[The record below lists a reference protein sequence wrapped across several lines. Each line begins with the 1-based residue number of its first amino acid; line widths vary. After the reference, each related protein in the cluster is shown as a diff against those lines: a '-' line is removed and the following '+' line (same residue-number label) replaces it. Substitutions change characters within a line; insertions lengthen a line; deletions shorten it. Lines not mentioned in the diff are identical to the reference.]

1 MDEDREG
8 VDLLIAALLGAAV
21 GAGVGLLASRVLAPE
36 EPAMVR
42 GARRV
47 HKTASRAFR
56 DVPSVHDASSAVS
69 GFVSAA
75 RDRVEE
81 AIERELRQMRRA
93 MRRRRRELGI

>member
-21 GAGVGLLASRVLAPE
+21 GAGVGLLASRVLTPE

-47 HKTASRAFR
+47 HKTATRAFR
-56 DVPSVHDASSAVS
+56 DVPSVSDASSAVS
-69 GFVSAA
+69 GFVSDA
-75 RDRVEE
+75 RSAVEE